1 MTARIKAGK
10 PSNLK
15 AKRRQGPQGQTVD
28 LEPISDELAAIKFE
42 SLIVRS
48 ANLARKQAAKSGRR
62 VALADLIQAGW
73 LAFFTAK
80 RKWNPERGVTLG
92 AYCSIWVR
100 GAISREIWNGRE
112 VWEESH
118 GKYGRITVPSQDL
131 SQITAIESFLDG
143 SDALTRYV
151 VDAVLVRNLRPE
163 LIAMRKRMLIGDV
176 LAILSECL
184 DWSRSGQ

>member
-1 MTARIKAGK
+1 MTARIKKGK

-15 AKRRQGPQGQTVD
+15 AKRPQGPQGQTVD

-118 GKYGRITVPSQDL
+118 GKYGSITVPSQDL